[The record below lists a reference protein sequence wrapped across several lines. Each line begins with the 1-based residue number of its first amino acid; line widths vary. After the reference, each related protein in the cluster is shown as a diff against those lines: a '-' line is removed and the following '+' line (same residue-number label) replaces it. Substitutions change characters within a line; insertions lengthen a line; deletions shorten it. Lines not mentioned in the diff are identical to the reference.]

1 MRKRGA
7 EGEGKWSR
15 VMRKRGNKEEEE
27 GDGEEENKNEKIEG
41 HHEVEEE
48 EHNLQE
54 EANPDEDYLAEGFF
68 Y

>member
-15 VMRKRGNKEEEE
+15 VMRKRGNDDEEE
-27 GDGEEENKNEKIEG
+27 DGEEEKKNEENEG
-41 HHEVEEE
+41 HHEVEG
-48 EHNLQE
+48 
-54 EANPDEDYLAEGFF
+54 EANPDEDYSAEGFF